1 MEEGLFESRIES
13 LPLIHRGKVRDL
25 YALGQEH
32 LLIITTDRLSAFDVV
47 LPRAIPG
54 KGKVLTELRVAS
66 PITSLS
72 RKWIWRAIC
81 GRRSWSS
88 VSAAGWWCAS
98 CAPCRWKRWRAAT

>member
-54 KGKVLTELRVAS
+54 KGKVLTELTAF
-66 PITSLS
+66 
-72 RKWIWRAIC
+72 WM
-81 GRRSWSS
+81 RRF
-88 VSAAGWWCAS
+88 
-98 CAPCRWKRWRAAT
+98 